1 MYLHPIC
8 SCSHW
13 IVTLGGVGGRAT
25 RRESSSPASKL
36 PSETSTGFPTTGCRA
51 ERLDSPKRLE
61 MVWAEKPWY
70 LMVCNW
76 QTLSLKSPENCW
88 DVQFCSLKTRSMLWK
103 ERVPGDCC
111 WYPCHRVISSLTFT
125 CRALISLMQEMWN
138 TWSKCTNCEK
148 WKVGNSASQLVLVG
162 NHQFHDVH
170 PDRPYDG
177 FSTSTRS

>member
-61 MVWAEKPWY
+61 MVWTEKPWY
-70 LMVCNW
+70 DGLQLTDSVFEIPWKLLRC
-76 QTLSLKSPENCW
+76 
-88 DVQFCSLKTRSMLWK
+88 CSLKTRSMLWK

-111 WYPCHRVISSLTFT
+111 WYPCHLISDFYLLFPDFIDARDVEHLVQMHQLWKVKSRKFSISIGSCRESSILWGPSWSSLWRF
-125 CRALISLMQEMWN
+125 LYFN
-138 TWSKCTNCEK
+138 
-148 WKVGNSASQLVLVG
+148 
-162 NHQFHDVH
+162 
-170 PDRPYDG
+170 
-177 FSTSTRS
+177 

>member
-111 WYPCHRVISSLTFT
+111 WYPCHLNSDFYLLFPDFIDARDVEHLVQMHQLWKVKSRKFSISIGSCRESSIPWGPSWSSLWRF
-125 CRALISLMQEMWN
+125 LYFN
-138 TWSKCTNCEK
+138 
-148 WKVGNSASQLVLVG
+148 
-162 NHQFHDVH
+162 
-170 PDRPYDG
+170 
-177 FSTSTRS
+177 